1 MIISISIINP
11 IHQTRPYKTSFNMPS
26 SSSLA
31 SSPSR
36 RLEKH
41 DSQDTEKATE
51 SATAASNDLSQFG
64 PAPDG
69 GTKAWLNAF
78 GGFCIFFGCL
88 GFTSC
93 FGVLQEYYSTHQL
106 KGLSPSKVSWIG
118 SLSNFIQFAGGAI
131 GGPMFDRYGAKVNK
145 SLVERLW
152 RSS

>member
-1 MIISISIINP
+1 
-11 IHQTRPYKTSFNMPS
+11 MP

-31 SSPSR
+31 SSPKPS
-36 RLEKH
+36 LEKQ
-41 DSQDTEKATE
+41 DSQDVEKAAQP
-51 SATAASNDLSQFG
+51 STAAPNDLSQFG

-106 KGLSPSKVSWIG
+106 ADLSPSKVSWIG
-118 SLSNFIQFAGGAI
+118 SLSNFIQFSGGAI
-131 GGPMFDRYGAKVNK
+131 GGPMFDRYGAKVN
-145 SLVERLW
+145 SLHAIWFRT
-152 RSS
+152 SS